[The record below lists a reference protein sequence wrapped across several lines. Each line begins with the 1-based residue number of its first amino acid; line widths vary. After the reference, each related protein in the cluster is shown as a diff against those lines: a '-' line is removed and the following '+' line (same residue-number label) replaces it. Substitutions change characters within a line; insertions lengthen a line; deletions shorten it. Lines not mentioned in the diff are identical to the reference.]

1 MNIRKATVND
11 AKTIHGL
18 IKRFA
23 KKYDMLPRSLNEIY
37 ENIRDF
43 FVCID
48 NDSIVAAAALHILW
62 EDLAEVR
69 SVAVS
74 REYQGIGAGKKL
86 VRRCIGE
93 AKKLG
98 VSKVFALTYTPEFFK
113 EMNFEEIDKNTLPQK
128 IWGECLKCHKF
139 PECDESAVMILIKN
153 Y

>member
-1 MNIRKATVND
+1 MKIRKATVND
-11 AKTIHGL
+11 AKAIHVL

-43 FVCID
+43 FICID

-62 EDLAEVR
+62 EDLAEIR

-74 REYQGIGAGKKL
+74 KEYQGIGVGKKL
-86 VRRCIGE
+86 VRQCTKE

-98 VSKVFALTYTPEFFK
+98 VNNVFALTYATEFFV
-113 EMNFEEIDKNTLPQK
+113 EMDFKEIDKNSLPQK

-139 PECDESAVMILIKN
+139 PECDESAVMKKLI
-153 Y
+153 

>member
-1 MNIRKATVND
+1 MLTRKATVTD
-11 AKTIHGL
+11 AKFIHDL

-43 FVCID
+43 FICID
-48 NDSIVAAAALHILW
+48 KDSIVAVAALHILW

-74 REYQGIGAGKKL
+74 KDYQGIGVGKRL
-86 VRRCIGE
+86 VKRCVRE
-93 AKKLG
+93 AKGLG
-98 VSKVFALTYTPEFFK
+98 VSKVFALTYAPEFFK
-113 EMNFEEIDKNTLPQK
+113 EMDFRDVDKSTLPQK

-139 PECDESAVMILIKN
+139 PECDESAVMLTIKN
-153 Y
+153 